1 MSKAS
6 SGYGYTP
13 NIYGSSYVGP
23 KAYKALEYEL
33 PTYDP
38 TYNSAPAYSYTNPVS
53 KAETYTEKQAGPS
66 TYNTYGSSYKPSGTS
81 YGSSYGT
88 A

>member
-13 NIYGSSYVGP
+13 NIYGNSYGGP
-23 KAYKALEYEL
+23 IAYKAPEYKV
-33 PTYDP
+33 PTYDS

-53 KAETYTEKQAGPS
+53 KAETYTEK
-66 TYNTYGSSYKPSGTS
+66 
-81 YGSSYGT
+81 
-88 A
+88 

>member
-13 NIYGSSYVGP
+13 NIYGNSYGGP
-23 KAYKALEYEL
+23 IAYKAPEYKV
-33 PTYDP
+33 PTYDS

-53 KAETYTEKQAGPS
+53 NAET
-66 TYNTYGSSYKPSGTS
+66 
-81 YGSSYGT
+81 
-88 A
+88 